1 VTTTGTVRAITSIG
15 SDPEAGSGAFAR
27 YVRRVRTSVRDL
39 VRTFSSST
47 PAPDPA
53 RIDIAEAAVRAI
65 RRELPHELVGVV
77 ASDDPSFGVIL
88 AKRLHVPVRAQG
100 ELEQCA
106 RGERQEVQGA
116 TAVEVRDLVRVANK
130 AQVRLR
136 IHTATG
142 HRRTGIITSELEV
155 IVARRSKKR
164 WRLVSRR
171 VRMIV

>member
-1 VTTTGTVRAITSIG
+1 VRAITSIG
-15 SDPEAGSGAFAR
+15 SEPGARHGALTR
-27 YVRRVRTSVRDL
+27 YLHRMRASVRDL
-39 VRTFSSST
+39 VRTMAAAT
-47 PAPDPA
+47 RAPDPA
-53 RIDIAEAAVRAI
+53 RTDIAEAAVRAI

-77 ASDDPSFGVIL
+77 ASDDPSFGAVL

-100 ELEQCA
+100 ELVQCA
-106 RGERQEVQGA
+106 RGERPEVEGA
-116 TAVEVRDLVRVANK
+116 TAVEVRDLVRVANT

-155 IVARRSKKR
+155 VVARQSKRR

-171 VRMIV
+171 LRMIV